1 MADVNHSDRLALA
14 ITAYTDEDDALA
26 LANGTDFRLAGTVW
40 TTDLNRGL
48 ALARPVNT
56 GTIGINSYQVDLSA
70 PFGGVKTSG
79 LGRELG
85 AEGLANYQQLQIHLP
100 QVTSTYRHH
109 RILRTPASPL
119 GIRQLRHARAGGLA
133 YSSGK
138 RRCCACSFFS
148 DLRARSATPTNSPD
162 PVT

>member
-70 PFGGVKTSG
+70 PFSGVKTSG

-85 AEGLANYQQLQIHLP
+85 AEGLANYQQLKSI
-100 QVTSTYRHH
+100 Y
-109 RILRTPASPL
+109 LR
-119 GIRQLRHARAGGLA
+119 
-133 YSSGK
+133 
-138 RRCCACSFFS
+138 
-148 DLRARSATPTNSPD
+148 
-162 PVT
+162 